1 MNTYTELI
9 DNGIGEYTATRM
21 LDDYKSKIGTMN
33 GVYEITDIYYDF
45 GVRGKVVTLKCTECG
60 KVIQRVMIS
69 GRNKWSELIKS
80 CECEKIKKA
89 LAKAEL
95 QKISKLKK
103 TPKPKPIK
111 QPYVPTYKYDDSYI
125 GRKNNYLTVL
135 AIVKGV
141 DGRRKFECLC
151 DCGNKH
157 IVKPTMWEMGMV
169 KSCGCKHEEL
179 LKDVNTK
186 HGHSGDRLYKVWS
199 SMKRRCNNPQCPN
212 YPNYGGRGIKVCE
225 EWKDDFT
232 SFYEWAIDNGYNYN
246 AKFGDC
252 TLDRI
257 NNDGNYEPSN
267 CRWVDVITQAN
278 NRRPLAEWKTREKK
292 YVYKGKKYHLSEL
305 CERFNTSEP
314 AIKYRMNKLGMT
326 LEQALETPKK
336 CNGRPRKQVI

>member
-45 GVRGKVVTLKCTECG
+45 DVRGKIVTLKCTECG

-103 TPKPKPIK
+103 APKPKPIK

-125 GRKNNYLTVL
+125 GRKNNRLTVL

-141 DGRRKFECLC
+141 DGKRKFECLC

-157 IVKPTMWEMGMV
+157 IVKPTMWENGMV
-169 KSCGCKHEEL
+169 KSCGCLSKEYTLQHSPEL
-179 LKDVNTK
+179 
-186 HGHSGDRLYKVWS
+186 DRLRVIYNG
-199 SMKRRCNNPQCPN
+199 MIQRCYNTNSTS
-212 YPNYGGRGIKVCE
+212 YENYGGRGITICK
-225 EWKDDFT
+225 EWLEDREKFI
-232 SFYEWAIDNGYNYN
+232 EWALNNGYSSE
-246 AKFGDC
+246 
-252 TLDRI
+252 LSIDRI
-257 NNDGNYEPSN
+257 NVNGNYEPSN
-267 CRWVDVITQAN
+267 CRWADWYTQAN
-278 NRRPLAEWKTREKK
+278 NRRPKEEWKKRKKQEHSRKMIEYRGVKYPADVLYEK
-292 YVYKGKKYHLSEL
+292 
-305 CERFNTSEP
+305 FNTSQP
-314 AIKYRMNKLGMT
+314 AISYRMNKLGMT

-336 CNGRPRKQVI
+336 CNGRPRKQVV